1 LPTETAWTRAGWPSQ
16 ESSDS
21 RSEPHA
27 YPSSASTSASMVCI
41 NMCLSA
47 FVSLH
52 THTVGAHDAITK
64 LINHSHRRSKL
75 PPLNPRQSRPL
86 DPRLKDATRHLAV
99 IRVSGICHHE
109 IRNTGDNRVKGMI
122 GYLQRSFIF
131 RKRTGKDGHRRLMVT
146 SACFSL
152 CYIHR

>member
-1 LPTETAWTRAGWPSQ
+1 MCRASQ
-16 ESSDS
+16 ESLDS
-21 RSEPHA
+21 RSEPYA
-27 YPSSASTSASMVCI
+27 YPSSASTSASMAFTKL
-41 NMCLSA
+41 CLSA
-47 FVSLH
+47 FMSPH
-52 THTVGAHDAITK
+52 THTVGAHDPTLK
-64 LINHSHRRSKL
+64 LINHSHSRSKL